1 MNQLDLQHM
10 IRESL
15 DAKKFQDEHWEGSFQ
30 QYMELLEEN
39 PLVVRTAHQRL
50 YDMVLS
56 HGVGETEVDKEVIT
70 SYDFFQDPLDGGSD
84 AVFGLERSLHGLMA
98 SLTIDTA

>member
-1 MNQLDLQHM
+1 MVGVADRMTASPTSPLRRQQPALPRYGVLMNQLDLHEM

-15 DAKKFQDEHWEGSFQ
+15 DAKKFQDEHWQGSFQ

-56 HGVGETEVDKEVIT
+56 HGVV
-70 SYDFFQDPLDGGSD
+70 
-84 AVFGLERSLHGLMA
+84 
-98 SLTIDTA
+98 